1 MGTWHKDVC
10 KVLVVRSGDYTPALR
25 WSYND
30 LT

>member
-10 KVLVVRSGDYTPALR
+10 KVLVVRSGHYTAAHR
-25 WSYND
+25 WGDDD